1 MQKSFML
8 KKEEVNR
15 QWYVIDAAGLTVGRL
30 STEIA
35 TRLMGKH
42 KPTFTPNVDN
52 GDYIVVINAEKVV
65 FTGSKLTQKLYRSHS
80 GYPGGLKETKAETVL
95 ATYPERILEHSVKGM
110 LPKNKLGKRMLRKLF
125 VTAGENHA
133 FAAQKPQVLDLGG
146 NK

>member
-15 QWYVIDAAGLTVGRL
+15 EWFVVDATGLTVGRL
-30 STEIA
+30 SSEIA

-52 GDYIVVINAEKVV
+52 GDYIVIINAEKIV
-65 FTGSKLTQKLYRSHS
+65 FTGSKLSQKLYYSHS
-80 GYPGGLKETKAETVL
+80 GYPGGLKETKAETML
-95 ATYPERILEHSVKGM
+95 EKHPERVLEHAIKGM

-125 VTAGENHA
+125 VYAGENHNHE
-133 FAAQKPQVLDLGG
+133 AQQPKELTFGG

>member
-15 QWYVIDAAGLTVGRL
+15 SWYVIDASGLTVGRL
-30 STEIA
+30 ASEIA
-35 TRLMGKH
+35 VRLMGKN

-65 FTGSKLTQKLYRSHS
+65 FTGKKLTQKLYRSHS

-95 ATYPERILEHSVKGM
+95 ATYPERVLEHAVKGM

-125 VTAGENHA
+125 VYGGEVHTHD
-133 FAAQKPQVLDLGG
+133 AQSPIVLDLGG
-146 NK
+146 KN

>member
-15 QWYVIDAAGLTVGRL
+15 SWYVIDAAGLTVGRL
-30 STEIA
+30 SSEIA
-35 TRLMGKH
+35 VRLMGKH

-65 FTGSKLTQKLYRSHS
+65 FTGKKLTQKLYRSHS

-95 ATYPERILEHSVKGM
+95 ATHPERVLEHAVKGM

-125 VTAGENHA
+125 VYAGENHGHD
-133 FAAQKPQVLDLGG
+133 AQTPIVLEFGG
-146 NK
+146 KN

>member
-15 QWYVIDAAGLTVGRL
+15 EWYVIDATGLTVGRL

-35 TRLMGKH
+35 TRLMGKN
-42 KPTFTPNVDN
+42 KVTYTPNVDN

-65 FTGSKLTQKLYRSHS
+65 FTGKKLDQKLYRRHS
-80 GYPGGLKETKAETVL
+80 GYAGGLKETKAKDVL
-95 ATYPERILEHSVKGM
+95 ATYPERVLTHSVKGM

-125 VTAGENHA
+125 VYAGENHGHD
-133 FAAQKPQVLDLGG
+133 AQQPKELNLGEA
-146 NK
+146 K